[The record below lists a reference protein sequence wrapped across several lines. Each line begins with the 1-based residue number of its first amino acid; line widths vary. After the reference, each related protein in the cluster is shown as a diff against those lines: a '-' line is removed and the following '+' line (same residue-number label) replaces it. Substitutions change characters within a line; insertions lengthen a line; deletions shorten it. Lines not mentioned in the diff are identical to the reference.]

1 MDVIGIWQFWHWHSR
16 VAIGMWCRLGLPLG
30 PRVGNR
36 VAIGWYQVDSHRLF
50 GMMEL
55 NVGKAVMVPVFA
67 SFDG

>member
-1 MDVIGIWQFWHWHSR
+1 MDVIGFWQFWHW
-16 VAIGMWCRLGLPLG
+16 ILGLPLECGGRLGLPLG

-55 NVGKAVMVPVFA
+55 NVGKAVVVPVFA